1 MDKLINDFSIGL
13 FFWQSLVF
21 IILIFLLRKYA
32 WKPILNAVNEREES
46 IEGALKAAEQARE
59 EMQSLQASNEA
70 IMKEAREERERILKE
85 AREMKNKIVGEAKET
100 ATAEAEKTVAAAK
113 AAIEAEK
120 AAAVAELKN
129 QAAVLSIE
137 VAEKVLGKELSA
149 ENKQT
154 EMIGKMIDEVKFN

>member
-21 IILIFLLRKYA
+21 LLLIFLLRRYA

-46 IEGALKAAEQARE
+46 IEGALKAAEAARE
-59 EMQSLQASNEA
+59 EMKALQSNNEA

-85 AREMKNKIVGEAKET
+85 ARDMKNTIVAEAKET
-100 ATAEAEKTVAAAK
+100 AVAEAEKTVVAAK

-137 VAEKVLGKELSA
+137 VAEKVLGQELSA
-149 ENKQT
+149 ENKQAA
-154 EMIGKMIDEVKFN
+154 MISKMIDEVKIN

>member
-21 IILIFLLRKYA
+21 LLLIFLLRKYA
-32 WKPILNAVNEREES
+32 WKPILNAVNEREQS
-46 IEGALKAAEQARE
+46 IEGALKAAEKARQ
-59 EMQSLQASNEA
+59 EMESLQASNEA
-70 IMKEAREERERILKE
+70 ILKEAREERERILKE
-85 AREMKNKIVGEAKET
+85 ARDMKNNIVAEAKET
-100 ATAEAEKTVAAAK
+100 AAAEADKTVAAAK

-137 VAEKVLGKELSA
+137 VAEKVLGQELSA
-149 ENKQT
+149 ENKQAA
-154 EMIGKMIDEVKFN
+154 MISKMIDEVKIN

>member
-21 IILIFLLRKYA
+21 LLLIFLLRRYA

-46 IEGALKAAEQARE
+46 IEGALKAAEAARE
-59 EMQSLQASNEA
+59 EMKALQSNNES

-85 AREMKNKIVGEAKET
+85 ARDMKNSIVAEAKET
-100 ATAEAEKTVAAAK
+100 AVAEAEKTVAAAK

-137 VAEKVLGKELSA
+137 VAEKVLGQELSA

-154 EMIGKMIDEVKFN
+154 A

>member
-1 MDKLINDFSIGL
+1 M
-13 FFWQSLVF
+13 
-21 IILIFLLRKYA
+21 FLLKKYA

-85 AREMKNKIVGEAKET
+85 ARDMKNSIVAEAKET

-137 VAEKVLGKELSA
+137 VAEKVLGQELSA
-149 ENKQT
+149 ENKQAA
-154 EMIGKMIDEVKFN
+154 MISKMIDEVKIN

>member
-21 IILIFLLRKYA
+21 LLLIFLLRQYA
-32 WKPILNAVNEREES
+32 WKPILNAVNEREQS
-46 IEGALKAAEQARE
+46 IEGALKAAEKARQ
-59 EMQSLQASNEA
+59 EMESLQASNEA
-70 IMKEAREERERILKE
+70 ILKEAREERERILKE
-85 AREMKNKIVGEAKET
+85 ARDMKNNIVAEAKET
-100 ATAEAEKTVAAAK
+100 AAAEADKTVAAAK

-137 VAEKVLGKELSA
+137 VAEKVLGQELSA

-154 EMIGKMIDEVKFN
+154 AMISKMIDEVKIN

>member
-85 AREMKNKIVGEAKET
+85 ARDMKNSIVAEAKET

-137 VAEKVLGKELSA
+137 VAEKVLGQELSA
-149 ENKQT
+149 ENKQAA
-154 EMIGKMIDEVKFN
+154 MISKMIDEVKIN

>member
-21 IILIFLLRKYA
+21 LLLIFLLRRYA
-32 WKPILNAVNEREES
+32 WKPILNAVNEREQS
-46 IEGALKAAEQARE
+46 IEGALKAAEKARQ
-59 EMQSLQASNEA
+59 EMESLQASNEA
-70 IMKEAREERERILKE
+70 ILKEAREERERILKE
-85 AREMKNKIVGEAKET
+85 ARDMKNNIVAEAKET
-100 ATAEAEKTVAAAK
+100 AAAEADKTVAAAK

-137 VAEKVLGKELSA
+137 VAEKVLGQELSA
-149 ENKQT
+149 ENKQAA
-154 EMIGKMIDEVKFN
+154 MISKMIDEVKIN

>member
-1 MDKLINDFSIGL
+1 M
-13 FFWQSLVF
+13 SLVTPDLG
-21 IILIFLLRKYA
+21 LIFWTLVTFLLLVFLLGKFA
-32 WKPILNAVNEREES
+32 WKPILKMVNEREAS
-46 IEGALKAAEQARE
+46 IEEALKAAERARD
-59 EMQSLQASNEA
+59 EMKSLQADNEA

-85 AREMKNKIVGEAKET
+85 AREMKNKIVSDAKD
-100 ATAEAEKTVAAAK
+100 AASAEAEKAVTSAK

-137 VAEKVLGKELSA
+137 VAEKVLGRELSA

-154 EMIGKMIDEVKFN
+154 EMISKMIDEVKFN

>member
-21 IILIFLLRKYA
+21 IILIFLLRRFA

-46 IEGALKAAEQARE
+46 IEGALKAAEQARQ
-59 EMQSLQASNEA
+59 EMESLQASNEA

-85 AREMKNKIVGEAKET
+85 ARDMKNSIVAEAKET

-137 VAEKVLGKELSA
+137 VAEKVLGQELSA
-149 ENKQT
+149 ENKQAA
-154 EMIGKMIDEVKFN
+154 MISKMIDEVKIN

>member
-21 IILIFLLRKYA
+21 LLLIFLLRRYA
-32 WKPILNAVNEREES
+32 WKPILNAVNEREQS
-46 IEGALKAAEQARE
+46 IEGALKAAEKARQ
-59 EMQSLQASNEA
+59 EMESLQASNEA
-70 IMKEAREERERILKE
+70 ILKEAREERERILKE
-85 AREMKNKIVGEAKET
+85 ARDMKNNIVAEAKET
-100 ATAEAEKTVAAAK
+100 AAAEADKTVAAAK

-137 VAEKVLGKELSA
+137 VAEKVLGQELSA
-149 ENKQT
+149 ENKQKA
-154 EMIGKMIDEVKFN
+154 MISKMIDEVKIN